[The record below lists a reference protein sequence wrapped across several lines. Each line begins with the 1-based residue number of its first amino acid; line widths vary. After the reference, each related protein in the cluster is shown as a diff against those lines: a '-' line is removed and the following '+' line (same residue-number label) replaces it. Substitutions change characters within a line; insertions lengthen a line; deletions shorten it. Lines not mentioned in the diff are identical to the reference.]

1 MTESSHQSQS
11 AHPKVARQ
19 CAAQPTGQSAERPF
33 RSDPAAN
40 QATTQ
45 TVVSDQPIAPAAG
58 QETASPSRL
67 KRAVEPKRISH
78 WMELFLSGVLFVL
91 GGILSVL
98 LLMNTWS
105 LIQIVIRTHEITSSE
120 LLGSI
125 VTWFLYFEFLA
136 LIAKYYQSGL
146 HFPLRYFIYIG
157 ITAIIRLI
165 IIYHED
171 PLDTLLFSVS
181 ILVLLAAL
189 YLANTKL
196 LKRE

>member
-1 MTESSHQSQS
+1 MQDKATKDRISF
-11 AHPKVARQ
+11 KGLV
-19 CAAQPTGQSAERPF
+19 
-33 RSDPAAN
+33 DP
-40 QATTQ
+40 
-45 TVVSDQPIAPAAG
+45 
-58 QETASPSRL
+58 ELLSRL
-67 KRAVEPKRISH
+67 
-78 WMELFLSGVLFVL
+78 MQLFLSGVLFIL

-98 LLMNTWS
+98 LLMSTWNLIS
-105 LIQIVIRTHEITSSE
+105 LVFVAHEMSGAEI
-120 LLGSI
+120 LGSI

-165 IIYHED
+165 ILYHDD
-171 PLDTLLFSVS
+171 PMHTLIFSIS
-181 ILVLLAAL
+181 ILVLVVAL

>member
-1 MTESSHQSQS
+1 MEDKATKGKI
-11 AHPKVARQ
+11 AFKGLV
-19 CAAQPTGQSAERPF
+19 
-33 RSDPAAN
+33 DP
-40 QATTQ
+40 
-45 TVVSDQPIAPAAG
+45 
-58 QETASPSRL
+58 ELLSRL
-67 KRAVEPKRISH
+67 
-78 WMELFLSGVLFVL
+78 MQLFLSGVLFIL

-98 LLMNTWS
+98 LLMSTWNLIS
-105 LIQIVIRTHEITSSE
+105 LVFVAHELSGAEI
-120 LLGSI
+120 LGSI

-165 IIYHED
+165 ILYHDD
-171 PLDTLLFSVS
+171 PMHTLIFSIS
-181 ILVLLAAL
+181 ILVLVVAL

>member
-1 MTESSHQSQS
+1 M
-11 AHPKVARQ
+11 
-19 CAAQPTGQSAERPF
+19 
-33 RSDPAAN
+33 
-40 QATTQ
+40 
-45 TVVSDQPIAPAAG
+45 
-58 QETASPSRL
+58 
-67 KRAVEPKRISH
+67 
-78 WMELFLSGVLFVL
+78 LFIL

-98 LLMNTWS
+98 LLMSTWNLIS
-105 LIQIVIRTHEITSSE
+105 LVFVAHELSGAEI
-120 LLGSI
+120 LGSI

-165 IIYHED
+165 ILYHDD
-171 PLDTLLFSVS
+171 PMHTLIFSIS
-181 ILVLLAAL
+181 ILVLVVAL

>member
-1 MTESSHQSQS
+1 MQDKATKD
-11 AHPKVARQ
+11 PI
-19 CAAQPTGQSAERPF
+19 PF
-33 RSDPAAN
+33 KGLVDP
-40 QATTQ
+40 
-45 TVVSDQPIAPAAG
+45 
-58 QETASPSRL
+58 ELLSRL
-67 KRAVEPKRISH
+67 KQ
-78 WMELFLSGVLFVL
+78 LFLSGVLFIL

-98 LLMNTWS
+98 LLMSTWNLIS
-105 LIQIVIRTHEITSSE
+105 LVFVAHEMSGAEI
-120 LLGSI
+120 LGSI

-165 IIYHED
+165 ILYHDD
-171 PLDTLLFSVS
+171 PMHTLIFSIS
-181 ILVLLAAL
+181 ILVLVVAL

>member
-1 MTESSHQSQS
+1 MRRQLAAPIAFKRSVNACGSEPYAFGVSCESLEDEDMEDNTTKDPISF
-11 AHPKVARQ
+11 KGLV
-19 CAAQPTGQSAERPF
+19 
-33 RSDPAAN
+33 DPALL
-40 QATTQ
+40 
-45 TVVSDQPIAPAAG
+45 
-58 QETASPSRL
+58 SRL
-67 KRAVEPKRISH
+67 
-78 WMELFLSGVLFVL
+78 MQLFLSGVLFVL

-98 LLMNTWS
+98 LLMSTWNLIS
-105 LIQIVIRTHEITSSE
+105 LVLVAHELSGAEI
-120 LLGSI
+120 LGSI

-165 IIYHED
+165 ILYHDD
-171 PLDTLLFSVS
+171 PMHTLVFSIS
-181 ILVLLAAL
+181 ILVLVVAL

>member
-1 MTESSHQSQS
+1 MEDNTTRGEVSF
-11 AHPKVARQ
+11 KGLV
-19 CAAQPTGQSAERPF
+19 
-33 RSDPAAN
+33 DPALL
-40 QATTQ
+40 
-45 TVVSDQPIAPAAG
+45 
-58 QETASPSRL
+58 SRL
-67 KRAVEPKRISH
+67 
-78 WMELFLSGVLFVL
+78 MQLFLSGVLFIL

-98 LLMNTWS
+98 LLMSTWNLIS
-105 LIQIVIRTHEITSSE
+105 LVFVAHELSGAEI
-120 LLGSI
+120 LGSI

-165 IIYHED
+165 ILYHDD
-171 PLDTLLFSVS
+171 PMHTLIFSVS
-181 ILVLLAAL
+181 ILVLVVAL

>member
-1 MTESSHQSQS
+1 MQDKAT
-11 AHPKVARQ
+11 KDRI
-19 CAAQPTGQSAERPF
+19 PF
-33 RSDPAAN
+33 KGLVDP
-40 QATTQ
+40 
-45 TVVSDQPIAPAAG
+45 
-58 QETASPSRL
+58 ELLSRL
-67 KRAVEPKRISH
+67 
-78 WMELFLSGVLFVL
+78 MQLFLSGVLFIL

-98 LLMNTWS
+98 LLMSTWNLIS
-105 LIQIVIRTHEITSSE
+105 LVFVAHEMSGAEI
-120 LLGSI
+120 LGSI

-165 IIYHED
+165 ILYHDD
-171 PLDTLLFSVS
+171 PIHTLIFSIS
-181 ILVLLAAL
+181 ILVLVVAL

>member
-1 MTESSHQSQS
+1 MQDKAT
-11 AHPKVARQ
+11 K
-19 CAAQPTGQSAERPF
+19 
-33 RSDPAAN
+33 DPILFKGL
-40 QATTQ
+40 
-45 TVVSDQPIAPAAG
+45 VDP
-58 QETASPSRL
+58 ELLSRL
-67 KRAVEPKRISH
+67 
-78 WMELFLSGVLFVL
+78 MQLFLSGVLFIL

-98 LLMNTWS
+98 LLMSTWNLIS
-105 LIQIVIRTHEITSSE
+105 LVFVAHELSGAEI
-120 LLGSI
+120 LGSI

-165 IIYHED
+165 ILYHDD
-171 PLDTLLFSVS
+171 PMHTLIFSIS
-181 ILVLLAAL
+181 ILVLVVAL

>member
-1 MTESSHQSQS
+1 MED
-11 AHPKVARQ
+11 K
-19 CAAQPTGQSAERPF
+19 AAKDQIAFKGLV
-33 RSDPAAN
+33 DP
-40 QATTQ
+40 
-45 TVVSDQPIAPAAG
+45 
-58 QETASPSRL
+58 ELLSRL
-67 KRAVEPKRISH
+67 
-78 WMELFLSGVLFVL
+78 MQLFLSGVLFIL

-98 LLMNTWS
+98 LLMSTWNLIS
-105 LIQIVIRTHEITSSE
+105 LVFVAHELSGAEI
-120 LLGSI
+120 LGSI

-165 IIYHED
+165 ILYHDD
-171 PLDTLLFSVS
+171 PMHTLIFSIS
-181 ILVLLAAL
+181 ILVLVVAL

>member
-1 MTESSHQSQS
+1 MEDNTTKD
-11 AHPKVARQ
+11 PI
-19 CAAQPTGQSAERPF
+19 PF
-33 RSDPAAN
+33 KGIVDPALL
-40 QATTQ
+40 
-45 TVVSDQPIAPAAG
+45 
-58 QETASPSRL
+58 SRL
-67 KRAVEPKRISH
+67 
-78 WMELFLSGVLFVL
+78 MQLFLSGVLFVL

-98 LLMNTWS
+98 LLMSTWNLIS
-105 LIQIVIRTHEITSSE
+105 LVLVAHEMSGAEI
-120 LLGSI
+120 LGSI

-165 IIYHED
+165 ILYHDD
-171 PLDTLLFSVS
+171 PMHTLIFSIS
-181 ILVLLAAL
+181 ILVLVVAL

>member
-1 MTESSHQSQS
+1 MEDKAT
-11 AHPKVARQ
+11 KDRI
-19 CAAQPTGQSAERPF
+19 PF
-33 RSDPAAN
+33 KGLVDP
-40 QATTQ
+40 
-45 TVVSDQPIAPAAG
+45 
-58 QETASPSRL
+58 ELLSRL
-67 KRAVEPKRISH
+67 
-78 WMELFLSGVLFVL
+78 MQLFLSGVLFIL

-98 LLMNTWS
+98 LLMSTWNLIS
-105 LIQIVIRTHEITSSE
+105 LVFVAHELSGAEI
-120 LLGSI
+120 LGSI

-165 IIYHED
+165 ILYHDD
-171 PLDTLLFSVS
+171 PMHTLIFSIS
-181 ILVLLAAL
+181 ILVLVVAL

>member
-1 MTESSHQSQS
+1 MEDKAT
-11 AHPKVARQ
+11 KDKIVFK
-19 CAAQPTGQSAERPF
+19 GLV
-33 RSDPAAN
+33 DP
-40 QATTQ
+40 
-45 TVVSDQPIAPAAG
+45 
-58 QETASPSRL
+58 ELLSRL
-67 KRAVEPKRISH
+67 
-78 WMELFLSGVLFVL
+78 MQLFLSGVLFIL

-98 LLMNTWS
+98 LLMSTWNLIS
-105 LIQIVIRTHEITSSE
+105 LVFVAHELSGAEI
-120 LLGSI
+120 LGSI

-165 IIYHED
+165 ILYHDD
-171 PLDTLLFSVS
+171 PMHTLIFSIS
-181 ILVLLAAL
+181 ILVLVVAL